1 MGVLGSLRDAR
12 ILGALGHLI
21 PDAQRIER
29 VPVFNGAMSAEIL
42 RNPAADDVAKL
53 FEAGHPVGFG
63 LDERGP
69 LMFRG
74 DMIAHDMLRD
84 GGIDLL
90 RSGRADHAGEFD
102 DVMRE
107 RFGMLPQATP
117 VSPPPP
123 TGVMGA
129 LGVTPHPG
137 EAWARRL
144 AAGESQRAIAAAD
157 GVSVGR
163 VQSRVRSFRAA
174 NPGALPAARPP
185 NGRGKPV
192 GDRNEQILA
201 LRSHYGRLGR
211 SASGPGG
218 VKPGSSE
225 HIAAI
230 MRGEVELPTGGFVDN
245 PDPTVTRATVAGVWK
260 RADDGARATA
270 ASAAPAAPAISDDE
284 AAARRLGMSLEKYRR
299 LSARGGGSAAGVM
312 GALGLG
318 GAYAFGQP
326 RAFDSQD

>member
-42 RNPAADDVAKL
+42 RNPVAEDVAKL

-84 GGIDLL
+84 GGLDLL
-90 RSGRADHAGEFD
+90 RSGRANHAGEFD

-107 RFGMLPQATP
+107 RFGMLPAATP
-117 VSPPPP
+117 EPAP

-129 LGVTPHPG
+129 LGAVPPSRG
-137 EAWARRL
+137 EAWAKRL
-144 AAGESQRAIAAAD
+144 SAGESLRAIAAAD
-157 GVSVGR
+157 GVSIGQ
-163 VQSRVRSFRAA
+163 VQRQVRNFRAA
-174 NPGALPAARPP
+174 NPDAAPPARTP
-185 NGRGKPV
+185 NGFGASP
-192 GDRNEQILA
+192 DRSKAILD
-201 LRSHYGRLGR
+201 LRHHYGRLTKAAG
-211 SASGPGG
+211 GPGG
-218 VKPGSSE
+218 VRAGSAE

-230 MRGEVELPTGGFVDN
+230 MRGEAELPTGGFVQN
-245 PDPTVTRATVAGVWK
+245 PDPSVTRSTVAGVWK
-260 RADDGARATA
+260 RADDA
-270 ASAAPAAPAISDDE
+270 AAAAGGPAVSDDE
-284 AAARRLGMSLEKYRR
+284 ATARRLGMSLEKYRR

-326 RAFDSQD
+326 RAFDSQA